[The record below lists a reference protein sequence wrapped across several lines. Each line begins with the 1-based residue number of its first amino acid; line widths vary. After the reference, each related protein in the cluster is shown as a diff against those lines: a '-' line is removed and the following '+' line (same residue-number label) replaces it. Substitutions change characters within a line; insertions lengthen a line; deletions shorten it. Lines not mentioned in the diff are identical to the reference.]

1 MRKLETLGR
10 PVVAAMNG
18 TALGG
23 GYELCLASHRRISLD
38 DSNIKIGLPE
48 VTLGLLP
55 GGGACVRLPRLLG
68 LEKAFPYLMEG
79 KADRPADRPEG
90 RDGR

>member
-68 LEKAFPYLMEG
+68 LEKAFPYLMEA
-79 KADRPADRPEG
+79 KQIDPQTALK
-90 RDGR
+90 